1 MYKRQ
6 QNEAPAEKTVAAS
19 APMPDDDGG
28 PSDDDDRSKRS
39 RSSKSNKNKKKKE
52 KKKKKKQQQASSPEP
67 SEVLSQTDDTS
78 ETSGEDEA
86 PEESDVL
93 KTVRLQ
99 AQRDAKKRLV
109 RLQQNQMAELEI
121 RRGIMDHLTKV
132 VDWRTYRLADT
143 DPSYTIES
151 ARISRKKAKDIKGY
165 VGASS
170 NGKDQ
175 ASIIDFL
182 TRFAAACNQFKI
194 PEGNA
199 VWLFPEYMEGKAKSV
214 VQRMIG
220 APANAESAGTSQL
233 TTYIS
238 VVSRLINRYATDDC
252 LLYTSDAAD
261 D

>member
-1 MYKRQ
+1 MKNENSEQQQDLRVGRATAFAQ
-6 QNEAPAEKTVAAS
+6 STPAVPVQAQNEAPAEETVAAS

-52 KKKKKKQQQASSPEP
+52 KKKKKKQQQASSSEP
-67 SEVLSQTDDTS
+67 SEVSSQTDDTS
-78 ETSGEDEA
+78 ETSGEDET

-121 RRGIMDHLTKV
+121 CRGIMDHLTKV
-132 VDWRTYRLADT
+132 VDRRTYRLADT

-151 ARISRKKAKDIKGY
+151 ARIARKKAKDIKGY
-165 VGASS
+165 VGASF

-175 ASIIDFL
+175 VSIIDFL

-199 VWLFPEYMEGKAKSV
+199 V
-214 VQRMIG
+214 
-220 APANAESAGTSQL
+220 
-233 TTYIS
+233 
-238 VVSRLINRYATDDC
+238 
-252 LLYTSDAAD
+252 
-261 D
+261 